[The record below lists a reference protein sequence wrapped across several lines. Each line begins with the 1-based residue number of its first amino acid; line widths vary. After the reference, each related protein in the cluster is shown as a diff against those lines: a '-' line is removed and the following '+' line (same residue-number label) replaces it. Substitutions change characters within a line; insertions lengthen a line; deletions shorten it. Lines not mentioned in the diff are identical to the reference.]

1 MTNREQNIPV
11 HLLSGFLG
19 SGKTTLLGRLL
30 DYYTAQG
37 KKPAVIMNELG
48 EINLDGQLVQ
58 DEVPMAE
65 MLSGCI
71 CCTMRGDLGLEIST
85 LINEH
90 QPDVIFIESTGAAN
104 PMETLDG
111 VTEAAMYKAIDLR
124 SVITV
129 VDGPALLER
138 SRESKGRTFKLMQEQ
153 IRCATILL
161 LNKVDK
167 LEPEQLVEAQQQL
180 RELNAHAQIIAT
192 VRCAIDDWS
201 WLDETE
207 ATDTGKHAPENKPAL
222 QSPDVHLATGHL
234 SSEGKACSVDGCSH
248 EDESAHDH
256 NHEELNHDHNNGH
269 HHSHEHVMVVTHY
282 WSNPVSS
289 EAFESLLQRLPSN
302 IYRAKGIVTFT
313 DAPSRFL
320 FQYAFKESDFMR
332 IDPQG
337 HVNDVAVFIG
347 EHFSKAWL
355 LDELKLLEQT
365 AAEGKEQ

>member
-1 MTNREQNIPV
+1 MKNERKNIPV

-19 SGKTTLLGRLL
+19 SGKTTLLRRML
-30 DYYTAQG
+30 DHYTAQG

-48 EINLDGQLVQ
+48 DINLDGQLVGE
-58 DEVPMAE
+58 EVPMAE

-71 CCTMRGDLGLEIST
+71 CCTMRGDLGMEISM
-85 LINEH
+85 LINDH

-111 VTEAAMYKAIDLR
+111 VTEAAMYKEIDLR

-129 VDGPALLER
+129 VDGPELLAR
-138 SRESKGRTFKLMQEQ
+138 SRDGKGRTFKLMGEQ

-161 LNKVDK
+161 LNKADK

-180 RELNAHAQIIAT
+180 RDLNAHADIIAT

-201 WLDETE
+201 WLDTNSEQLSPSQLAVESGEE
-207 ATDTGKHAPENKPAL
+207 AASHTHE
-222 QSPDVHLATGHL
+222 
-234 SSEGKACSVDGCSH
+234 EGESCSVAGCSH
-248 EDESAHDH
+248 T
-256 NHEELNHDHNNGH
+256 HEGEGQHQHGGH

-282 WSNPVSS
+282 WRTPVSS
-289 EAFESLLQRLPSN
+289 EAFESLLQRLPAN

-313 DAPSRFL
+313 DTPSRFL

-332 IDPQG
+332 IEPQG
-337 HVNDVAVFIG
+337 HVHDVAVFIG
-347 EHFSKAWL
+347 EHFSKDWL
-355 LDELKLLEQT
+355 LQELELLEQ
-365 AAEGKEQ
+365 GN

>member
-1 MTNREQNIPV
+1 MNNRERHIPV

-19 SGKTTLLGRLL
+19 SGKTTLLRRLL
-30 DYYTAQG
+30 DYYKAQS

-48 EINLDGQLVQ
+48 DINLDGQLLG

-65 MLSGCI
+65 MLSGCV
-71 CCTMRGDLGLEIST
+71 CCTIRGDLGMEIST
-85 LINEH
+85 LISEH

-129 VDGPALLER
+129 VDGPELLER
-138 SRESKGRTFKLMQEQ
+138 SREGKGRTFKLMQEQ

-161 LNKVDK
+161 LNKADK
-167 LEPEQLVEAQQQL
+167 LEPDQLVEAQQQL

-201 WLDETE
+201 WLDAKIESGGQTRRHADIE
-207 ATDTGKHAPENKPAL
+207 AGQTHQHTH
-222 QSPDVHLATGHL
+222 
-234 SSEGKACSVDGCSH
+234 SEGGACADAGCSH
-248 EDESAHDH
+248 AHGHDH
-256 NHEELNHDHNNGH
+256 EHSSH
-269 HHSHEHVMVVTHY
+269 HHSHEHVMAVTHY
-282 WSNPVSS
+282 WRSPVSS
-289 EAFESLLQRLPSN
+289 EAFESLLQRLPAN

-320 FQYAFKESDFMR
+320 FQYAYKESDFMR
-332 IDPQG
+332 IEPQG

-347 EHFSKAWL
+347 EHFSKDWL
-355 LDELKLLEQT
+355 LRELELLEQ
-365 AAEGKEQ
+365 AEPIEE

>member
-1 MTNREQNIPV
+1 MTIQEQNIPV

-19 SGKTTLLGRLL
+19 SGKTTLLRRLL

-48 EINLDGQLVQ
+48 DINLDGQLVG

-71 CCTMRGDLGLEIST
+71 CCTMRGDLGMEISM

-124 SVITV
+124 SVITI
-129 VDGPALLER
+129 VDGPELLAR
-138 SRESKGRTFKLMQEQ
+138 SRDGKGRTFKLMLEQ
-153 IRCATILL
+153 IRCATVLL

-167 LEPEQLVEAQQQL
+167 LEPDELVEAQQQL

-201 WLDETE
+201 WLDADLAPSAALHPNHAVAAHHEQEDAAAEHAGESESCAVPGCTIDHQTHGNNET
-207 ATDTGKHAPENKPAL
+207 
-222 QSPDVHLATGHL
+222 
-234 SSEGKACSVDGCSH
+234 
-248 EDESAHDH
+248 
-256 NHEELNHDHNNGH
+256 GH
-269 HHSHEHVMVVTHY
+269 HHTHDHVMVVTHY
-282 WSNPVSS
+282 WRNPVSS

-320 FQYAFKESDFMR
+320 FQFAYKESDFMR

-347 EHFSKAWL
+347 EHFSKEWL
-355 LDELKLLEQT
+355 LKELEQLEN
-365 AAEGKEQ
+365 AHSRELQD

>member
-1 MTNREQNIPV
+1 MNNQEQHIPV

-19 SGKTTLLGRLL
+19 SGKTTLLRRLL

-48 EINLDGQLVQ
+48 DINLDGQLVG

-71 CCTMRGDLGLEIST
+71 CCTMRGDLGMEISM

-111 VTEAAMYKAIDLR
+111 VTEAAMYKPIDLR

-129 VDGPALLER
+129 VDGPELLAR
-138 SRESKGRTFKLMQEQ
+138 SRDGKGRTFKLMLEQ
-153 IRCATILL
+153 IRCATVLL
-161 LNKVDK
+161 LNKADK
-167 LEPEQLVEAQQQL
+167 LEPDELVEAQQQL

-192 VRCAIDDWS
+192 VRCAIDEWS
-201 WLDETE
+201 WLDDE
-207 ATDTGKHAPENKPAL
+207 HAPSAPFRQNPAAAGGHEQEGAAAGHAGESGPCAVPGCTSEN
-222 QSPDVHLATGHL
+222 HTHGHK
-234 SSEGKACSVDGCSH
+234 EA
-248 EDESAHDH
+248 
-256 NHEELNHDHNNGH
+256 GH
-269 HHSHEHVMVVTHY
+269 HHSHDHVMVMTHY
-282 WSNPVSS
+282 WRSPVNS
-289 EAFESLLQRLPSN
+289 EAFEALLQRLPSN

-320 FQYAFKESDFMR
+320 FQYAYKESDFMR

-347 EHFSKAWL
+347 EHFSKEWL
-355 LDELKLLEQT
+355 LRELEQLENT
-365 AAEGKEQ
+365 ENRAQ